1 MPCTSHLPYA
11 CLCWHVAYTG
21 FRYANNQAVRLL
33 STVFGTILFIF
44 WKAAAEPVQSKTRA
58 SAEAS
63 FEGDTIE
70 EAAQAAAKKVEK
82 QVDGKLKRA
91 EVRVKHKMRNR
102 GPSGTK
108 KLLNQ
113 RAMEQPTAK
122 AIAATWQE
130 LMSNFSGFDVN
141 GDVDE
146 QIQKYC
152 KIRSERYRRAVVGG
166 LQPFIKGN
174 DYAFFMD
181 VLEPLIPKKRQC
193 VLKNVLLR
201 FNKDALAVL
210 NDNQVQKE
218 LSARAM
224 QMSKADAIL
233 LFYAGNYSEQQWDGM
248 AAAVNKLMDDSTRS
262 RPGFPPAHCARNA
275 MHGHRRPITY
285 RMSSASMRQPGATSE
300 CS

>member
-1 MPCTSHLPYA
+1 
-11 CLCWHVAYTG
+11 
-21 FRYANNQAVRLL
+21 
-33 STVFGTILFIF
+33 
-44 WKAAAEPVQSKTRA
+44 
-58 SAEAS
+58 
-63 FEGDTIE
+63 
-70 EAAQAAAKKVEK
+70 
-82 QVDGKLKRA
+82 
-91 EVRVKHKMRNR
+91 
-102 GPSGTK
+102 
-108 KLLNQ
+108 
-113 RAMEQPTAK
+113 MEQPTAK

-152 KIRSERYRRAVVGG
+152 KIRSERYKRAVVGG